1 MKSILCL
8 FSTLAVFPL
17 ATSMVSRLEPSKEFY
32 LKTHSIYTPPG
43 CVDSHTES
51 KDGLYLTSYHTG
63 AGLSDITF
71 TSDKTIAAKA
81 FLNGTVLQF
90 DYNSTFPWSTFM
102 VGATNYAGWEPV
114 QMNAGYGSKGL
125 YFNDADGSG
134 KYGLKWNPAYP
145 TSTPP
150 ASALSEAI
158 GWLGE

>member
-1 MKSILCL
+1 
-8 FSTLAVFPL
+8 
-17 ATSMVSRLEPSKEFY
+17 MVSRLEPSKEFY

-43 CVDSHTES
+43 CVDSHIES

-90 DYNSTFPWSTFM
+90 DYNSTFPWGMFM